1 MVFGNPAINS
11 VKNGMFYFSKKPK
24 INTPGK
30 NYAYNKH
37 QMWSK
42 LEKAELIDHIHIKCI
57 DSLQARQKEADIR
70 RSLILEGKT
79 ADKFQIGLTTFYSF
93 PTPVIG
99 KFKNVEGIKK
109 IFGKK
114 LLIRIQH
121 EEIKRILEYNF
132 SKNAIL
138 IFVQKST
145 YEIFKDNVA
154 GDIQYY
160 YWPGV
165 AMMKHGSSGSDLKNL
180 LETISKNS

>member
-1 MVFGNPAINS
+1 
-11 VKNGMFYFSKKPK
+11 
-24 INTPGK
+24 
-30 NYAYNKH
+30 
-37 QMWSK
+37 MWSK
-42 LEKAELIDHIHIKCI
+42 LEKAELIDHVNTNCI
-57 DSLQARQKEADIR
+57 DSLQARQEEANIR

-79 ADKFQIGLTTFYSF
+79 ADKFQIGLTTLYSF

-109 IFGKK
+109 VFGKK
-114 LLIRIQH
+114 ILNTINH
-121 EEIKRILEYNF
+121 EEIKRILEYHF

-145 YEIFKDNVA
+145 YEIFKENFS

-165 AMMKHGSSGSDLKNL
+165 AMMKSGSSGFDLKNL
-180 LETISKNS
+180 LESIFKLS